1 MTVNMSICQ
10 TGGLLIEAFVILS
23 EAFVILIEAFVILV
37 ETFVILSEAKDL
49 YNKMNY

>member
-10 TGGLLIEAFVILS
+10 TGDLMIEAVVILV
-23 EAFVILIEAFVILV
+23 ETFVILIEAVVILI

>member
-10 TGGLLIEAFVILS
+10 TGGLLIEAVVILS
-23 EAFVILIEAFVILV
+23 ETV
-37 ETFVILSEAKDL
+37 VILSEAKDL